1 MAHSL
6 SHAACIAAAALLLV
20 APACKDAASS
30 GENPTPTVLALSP
43 KAAAAGSA
51 DVTLSVTGSG
61 FVQGS
66 VVRWNGDGVP
76 TQYVSHTQL
85 TATVPA
91 AKLAVAGVSFVTVFN
106 PAPGGGASG
115 TAGFEVSNPVPAIT
129 SFTPQQTLVGASTLE
144 VTLSGTGFVPGSVVH
159 LNGSARP
166 TVLLA
171 TGQLRVTLGA
181 SDLGTAGTFQLTVAN
196 PLPGGGTSNAAT
208 LVVMNPVPAVSLLS
222 SYGAKAGG
230 PGYTLW
236 VYGSAFAADAVVRW
250 NGANLATSRV
260 SPTRLAASVFAS
272 DVATPGAAQVTV
284 FNPGPGGGTSA
295 AQTVQVRA
303 VAPAAT
309 LDLKT
314 LDLPVQDV
322 AWSAATGR
330 LYVSLPGSSPQ
341 YANSVAAVD
350 PATGGVTGSVAV
362 GSEPSMLVPARDGS
376 LLYVALDGPGT
387 VRRVTLAPLAAGL
400 EFATGRVEEMETM
413 PGNAAALAVSQ
424 MNPGTSP
431 RHLGVCL
438 YVDGVPRSRCTQGH
452 TGSNSIEFGE
462 TGSVMYGYNNE
473 TTEFGFRTIDV
484 LSDGL
489 QEVQVSGG
497 LISWFY
503 ARIHYASGQVYSNH
517 GEVVDADRHVVL
529 GRFESGLVSDMLPDP
544 ALGRVFA
551 VTGDG
556 TLTAWD
562 MNTYAALGSITLPGF
577 TDDHPALRRVR
588 IVRWSADGLA
598 VSDGHRLYIVRTT
611 LAAP

>member
-1 MAHSL
+1 MTRSL
-6 SHAACIAAAALLLV
+6 SHAARIAAAALLLV
-20 APACKDAASS
+20 APACKD
-30 GENPTPTVLALSP
+30 GTTPENPVPTIYALSP
-43 KAAAAGSA
+43 SSAQAGSA
-51 DVTLSVTGSG
+51 GVTLTVTGDG

-66 VVRWNGDGVP
+66 VARWNGDAIP
-76 TQYVSHTQL
+76 TQYVSRTQL

-91 AKLAVAGVSFVTVFN
+91 AKLALGGLAFVSVLN
-106 PAPGGGASG
+106 PTPGGGASDV
-115 TAGFEVSNPVPAIT
+115 AGFEVNNPVPALA
-129 SFTPQQTLVGASTLE
+129 SLAPQQTLVGAAALD
-144 VTLSGTGFVPGSVVH
+144 VTLSGTGFVAGSVVRV
-159 LNGSARP
+159 NGSPRP
-166 TVLLA
+166 TVLLSA
-171 TGQLRVTLGA
+171 GQLRATLGA
-181 SDLGTAGTFQLTVAN
+181 NDLAVAGTLQLTVAN
-196 PLPGGGTSNAAT
+196 PLPGGGSSNGVALT
-208 LVVMNPVPAVSLLS
+208 VVNPVPTLSLLS
-222 SYGAKAGG
+222 SYGATAGG
-230 PGYTLW
+230 PGFTLW
-236 VYGSAFAADAVVRW
+236 VHGSAFAADAVVRW

-260 SPTRLAASVFAS
+260 SPTLLAASVFAS

-295 AQTVQVRA
+295 ALTVQVRA
-303 VAPAAT
+303 VAAPAT

-341 YANSVAAVD
+341 HANSVAAVD

-362 GSEPSMLVPARDGS
+362 GSEPSKLVIARDGS
-376 LLYVALDGPGT
+376 FLYVALDGTGT
-387 VRRVTLAPLAAGL
+387 VRRVTPAPLAAGL

-413 PGNAAALAVSQ
+413 PGNAAALAVSE
-424 MNPGTSP
+424 MNPNSSP

-438 YVDGVPRSRCTQGH
+438 YVDGVKRSRCTPGH

-484 LSDGL
+484 LPDGL
-489 QEVQVSGG
+489 QEARVSGG
-497 LISWFY
+497 VISSAY
-503 ARIHYASGQVYSNH
+503 DRIHYASGRVYANR
-517 GEVVDADRHVVL
+517 GAVIDAERHIVL
-529 GRFESGLVSDMLPDP
+529 GTFASDLASDMLPDP

-551 VTGDG
+551 VYGNG

-562 MNTYAALGSITLPGF
+562 MNTFAPLGSIVLPGF
-577 TDDHPALRRVR
+577 TDEHPVHRRVR

-598 VSDGHRLYIVRTT
+598 INDGQRLYIVRTT